1 MSLTGGLPV
10 ESNKFTLQEWVIWG
24 LQMRANNAFELIY
37 LGSEPPQAEAN
48 VYDLG
53 ARQTESSCGRRI
65 KALEHENAL
74 LMLMISEL
82 GTDIMRVRGLLAER

>member
-1 MSLTGGLPV
+1 
-10 ESNKFTLQEWVIWG
+10 
-24 LQMRANNAFELIY
+24 MRANNAFELVY
-37 LGSEPPQAEAN
+37 LGPEQPKAEAN

-53 ARQTESSCGRRI
+53 ARQTENSCGRRI

-82 GTDIMRVRGLLAER
+82 GTDIMRVRGLLAGR

>member
-1 MSLTGGLPV
+1 VSQTGGLPV
-10 ESNKFTLQEWVIWG
+10 ECKKFSLQKWVIWG

-37 LGSEPPQAEAN
+37 LGSDQPKAEAN
-48 VYDLG
+48 VYDIG